1 MDDAAQAHS
10 SFVTKP
16 PFPPCAF
23 LLLTCP
29 VTPLSSWV
37 LRGAARLPP
46 SAQRIQRKGLPQPV
60 TKLDLKQMFKYLALS
75 TILHA
80 SEPGLVSLTHGLHF
94 QSFARLV
101 CGDEEGEG
109 CYQLLE
115 DKIQSCSL

>member
-1 MDDAAQAHS
+1 MDDAAHAHS

-16 PFPPCAF
+16 LFPPCAS

-29 VTPLSSWV
+29 ITPPSSWF
-37 LRGAARLPP
+37 LRGASRLPP
-46 SAQRIQRKGLPQPV
+46 STQRTQRKGLPQPV
-60 TKLDLKQMFKYLALS
+60 MKLDLKQMFKGLAPS

-94 QSFARLV
+94 ESFAGLV

-109 CYQLLE
+109 CYQLLG
-115 DKIQSCSL
+115 DKSS